1 MASCLKAQLSSV
13 PLSKARLSTERWL
26 QVARSS
32 WMQEAQFSAR
42 PAALSE
48 PVAETIFEQ
57 EEA

>member
-1 MASCLKAQLSSV
+1 MASCLKALWSTALS
-13 PLSKARLSTERWL
+13 SKARLSTGLWL

-57 EEA
+57 QEA